1 MSALQLGQQ
10 IEYLRL
16 VALEGAQADTI
27 QQRTNLFLR
36 AAFLDRE
43 PNDVLLAR
51 PHAVNGR
58 AELSTVVAS
67 RPGKSSPRQS
77 KRRPSIGLPT
87 SIPLSGAADGG
98 IDRAASPVL
107 ASSQPGFER
116 AGVSGIRLA
125 RRPKVP
131 PRHEARASTCS

>member
-1 MSALQLGQQ
+1 MIHQSYEQDFAGKCLCQDKQKSPVRKLRNVGWCVSALQLGQQ

-51 PHAVNGR
+51 PHAVNG
-58 AELSTVVAS
+58 
-67 RPGKSSPRQS
+67 
-77 KRRPSIGLPT
+77 
-87 SIPLSGAADGG
+87 
-98 IDRAASPVL
+98 
-107 ASSQPGFER
+107 
-116 AGVSGIRLA
+116 
-125 RRPKVP
+125 
-131 PRHEARASTCS
+131 